1 MKLSRNWLNEFT
13 EVNVSDKE
21 FCDRMTMSG
30 SKVEGVE
37 VLGSEISNVVVGKVM
52 KTERHPDSDHLWV
65 CQVDV
70 GREAPVQIV
79 TGAQNVREGDLVPA
93 ALHKSTLPGGVKIE
107 KGKLRGVVSE
117 GMLCSLGELGLTVN
131 DYPYAIADGI
141 FILQEDCKPGDD
153 IRDVV
158 GLRDSV
164 VDFEIT
170 NNRPDC
176 LSVRGLAREA
186 AVTFGTPLKLHEPK
200 VKGSGDSIHNY
211 LDVEIRDP
219 ELCSRYTARF
229 IKNVK
234 IAPSP
239 EWLRRRLRAS
249 GIRPI
254 SNIVDITNYV
264 MLEYGQPMHSF
275 DYRCISGS
283 RIVVRTAAEGE
294 EMATLDGSPRALK
307 TGMLVIAD
315 AVKPIGLAGIMGGQN
330 SEITD
335 DTTSVVFESANF
347 SGPSIRRTAIS
358 LGMRTDASSRFEKGL
373 DPLGT
378 LPAVERACELVEL
391 LGAGEVVDG
400 VIDVI
405 AKESAPTK
413 LLLEPE
419 KIDRLL
425 GVHTE
430 PSFMKKVLT
439 DLGFTFEGDMMTVP
453 SWRGDVSHYSDIAEE
468 VARFYGYDV
477 IPATAFKG
485 TTAQG
490 GLTPKQQLERDTRH
504 LCRDLGFSETLT
516 YSFMGQSDY
525 DLAGMPKDHPL
536 RDSFAILNPL
546 GEDSSIMRTTL
557 LPSLLK
563 CMSLNA
569 AHRNK
574 DVKLFDL
581 SKVYLREEGNILAR
595 EEKHLSLGVYGEGAD
610 FFALKGCVE
619 AILRQLRVKDVR
631 FEANKGHFAF
641 HPGRCA
647 DVIAEDGTVLGT
659 FGELHPNVRKACSIS
674 ASAAA
679 AELNFDLLW
688 DRRAPEPLYQPLPR
702 FPAVLRDLA
711 LVCEEGTTVHQLS
724 RTIAEAGGKLLQE
737 VSFFDVYRGAP
748 IPAGKKSVAFSLSF
762 RKEDSSLTDAEIEP
776 AMTSILRALEE
787 KLQAKIR

>member
-1 MKLSRNWLNEFT
+1 MAEFSEKRGLRTQWSEAEIPECPLGEYPRPQFMRPSWLCLNGRW
-13 EVNVSDKE
+13 DYA
-21 FCDRMTMSG
+21 
-30 SKVEGVE
+30 
-37 VLGSEISNVVVGKVM
+37 VV
-52 KTERHPDSDHLWV
+52 PN
-65 CQVDV
+65 
-70 GREAPVQIV
+70 GREPEDYRDRI
-79 TGAQNVREGDLVPA
+79 LVPFSPET
-93 ALHKSTLPGGVKIE
+93 ALSGAGRGPGPGETSWYRRTFTLPAGFMKDRLLLHFGAVDQSCEVYVNGRSAGTHEGGYTPFTLDVT
-107 KGKLRGVVSE
+107 
-117 GMLCSLGELGLTVN
+117 SLASPTGRNTLTV
-131 DYPYAIADGI
+131 AV
-141 FILQEDCKPGDD
+141 
-153 IRDVV
+153 RDETAE
-158 GLRDSV
+158 G
-164 VDFEIT
+164 
-170 NNRPDC
+170 
-176 LSVRGLAREA
+176 A
-186 AVTFGTPLKLHEPK
+186 GTYGKQ
-200 VKGSGDSIHNY
+200 SI
-211 LDVEIRDP
+211 
-219 ELCSRYTARF
+219 
-229 IKNVK
+229 
-234 IAPSP
+234 SP
-239 EWLRRRLRAS
+239 RRRLRAS

-254 SNIVDITNYV
+254 NNIVDITNYV

-294 EMATLDGSPRALK
+294 EMATLDGSPRALN

-315 AVKPIGLAGIMGGQN
+315 DTKPIGLAGIMGGQN
-330 SEITD
+330 SEITE
-335 DTTSVVFESANF
+335 DTASVVFESANF
-347 SGPSIRRTAIS
+347 SGPSIRRTAIT

-405 AKESAPTK
+405 ARDSAPTK
-413 LLLEPE
+413 LKLEPE

-430 PSFMKKVLT
+430 PEFMKKVLT

-490 GLTPKQQLERDTRH
+490 GLTAKQQVERDLRH

-557 LPSLLK
+557 LPSILK

-581 SKVYLREEGNILAR
+581 SKVYLREEGNLLAR

-619 AILRQLRVKDVR
+619 AILRQLRVPGVR
-631 FEANKGHFAF
+631 YEANKGHFAF

-647 DVIAEDGTVLGT
+647 DILAEDGAVLGT
-659 FGELHPNVRKACSIS
+659 FGELHPNVRKACGIS
-674 ASAAA
+674 SAAAA
-679 AELNFDLLW
+679 AELNFELLW

-711 LVCEEGTTVHQLS
+711 LVCEEGITVHQL
-724 RTIAEAGGKLLQE
+724 RQVIAEAGGKLLQE

-776 AMTSILRALEE
+776 AMSSILRSLEE